1 MKSKED
7 GFGGPAKEALVMGE
21 LTIRRNRE
29 INAPQFQALNKTAKQ
44 AAAAPLQTTRRTANR
59 AAVTV
64 SETLR
69 QLMSQVDKVGQYLR
83 EGKRTLQSGE
93 AALAEVEDSL
103 GKMEKLARQAAG
115 DGSIDREAL

>member
-44 AAAAPLQTTRRTANR
+44 AATAPLQTTRRTANR

-115 DGSIDREAL
+115 R